1 MALCRVS
8 AFPFILTKGKRSGQS
23 ALVSVSVGTPA
34 QHMLQ
39 ALRLPVTPTHTRTDT
54 PLFQQ
59 VLTLLATSRGD
70 ASLCILTIQWGGGGQ
85 PPKLSYDWLMG

>member
-8 AFPFILTKGKRSGQS
+8 AFPFMLTKGKRSRRS
-23 ALVSVSVGTPA
+23 ALVSASVGTPA

-70 ASLCILTIQWGGGGQ
+70 ASLCTLTIQWSQGGG
-85 PPKLSYDWLMG
+85 